1 MPMKKV
7 FRLEDLDCA
16 HCAKKMEEGIKKIDG
31 VTYASINFFAQ
42 KLTIEATDE
51 VFNKVVDEAVK
62 VCKKIEP
69 DCQIVR

>member
-1 MPMKKV
+1 MKKV

-31 VTYASINFFAQ
+31 VTYSSINFFAQ

>member
-1 MPMKKV
+1 MKKV

>member
-1 MPMKKV
+1 MKKV

-42 KLTIEATDE
+42 KLTIEAADE
-51 VFNKVVDEAVK
+51 VFNKVVDEAAK

>member
-1 MPMKKV
+1 
-7 FRLEDLDCA
+7 
-16 HCAKKMEEGIKKIDG
+16 MEEGIKKIDG

-42 KLTIEATDE
+42 KLTIEAADE
-51 VFNKVVDEAVK
+51 VFNKVVDEAAK